1 MDMPLRSEAM
11 PEPEAALSAEDILL
25 ALPDPVLVLDA
36 DNRIIY
42 ANQGAE
48 ELWATSA
55 AQLCRA
61 RVDSIVPFGSP
72 LLSLVERVRAD
83 GCSLSE
89 HEIDI
94 SMPRIGPRL
103 VSVSASPL
111 VGREGVL
118 LLLHENSIA
127 SKMDR
132 ALLHR
137 GAARMV
143 TSMAA
148 VLAHE
153 VKNPLSG
160 IRGAAQLLDRNLG
173 SADRVLT
180 TLICDE
186 SDRICTLVDRMEMFN
201 DKPIERRPVNI
212 HQVLERVR
220 MVAENGFAEG
230 VRIIES
236 YDPSLPPV
244 PGDFDQLVQ
253 VFLNLV
259 KNAAEAAPAVGG
271 EIVLSTAFR
280 HGVRLAVPGSAAPV
294 RLPLEVAVQDN
305 GDGVPEEIRS
315 HLFDPFV
322 TTKAGGSGLGLALVA
337 KLVRD
342 HGGVVE
348 CVSRPRGTIFRV
360 MLPVHEGDPR

>member
-1 MDMPLRSEAM
+1 VR
-11 PEPEAALSAEDILL
+11 
-25 ALPDPVLVLDA
+25 
-36 DNRIIY
+36 Y

-48 ELWATSA
+48 ELWQTSA
-55 AQLCRA
+55 SQLCRS
-61 RVDSIVPFGSP
+61 RLEEFVPFGSP
-72 LLSLVERVRAD
+72 LLALADRVRAERH
-83 GCSLSE
+83 SMSE

-94 SMPRIGPRL
+94 STPRIGPRL
-103 VSVSASPL
+103 VSVTASPL
-111 VGREGVL
+111 LERDGVL

-160 IRGAAQLLDRNLG
+160 IRGAAQLLERSLEAN
-173 SADRVLT
+173 DRVLT
-180 TLICDE
+180 SLICDE

-201 DKPIERRPVNI
+201 GKPIDRQAVNI

-220 MVAENGFAEG
+220 LVAENGFADG
-230 VRIIES
+230 VRIVEN

-244 PGDFDQLVQ
+244 PGDFDRLVQ

-259 KNAAEAAPAVGG
+259 KNAAEAVPAVGG
-271 EIVLSTAFR
+271 EIILATAYR
-280 HGVRLAVPGSAAPV
+280 HGVRLAVPGSAATV
-294 RLPLEVAVQDN
+294 RLPLEISVSDN
-305 GDGVPEEIRS
+305 GEGVPEELQP

-322 TTKAGGSGLGLALVA
+322 TTKASGSGLGLALVA
-337 KLVRD
+337 KIVND
-342 HGGVVE
+342 HGGVVD
-348 CVSRPRGTIFRV
+348 CVARPRGTIFRV
-360 MLPVHEGDPR
+360 MLPVYEGDTP

>member
-1 MDMPLRSEAM
+1 MMDIADPRL
-11 PEPEAALSAEDILL
+11 PLSADDILL
-25 ALPDPVLVLDA
+25 ALPDPVLALDG
-36 DNRIIY
+36 DNVIRY

-48 ELWATSA
+48 ELWQTSA
-55 AQLCRA
+55 SQLCRG
-61 RVDSIVPFGSP
+61 RLQDFVPFGSP
-72 LLSLVERVRAD
+72 LLALADRVRAEQ
-83 GCSLSE
+83 STMSE

-94 SMPRIGPRL
+94 STPRIGPRL
-103 VSVSASPL
+103 VSVTASPL
-111 VGREGVL
+111 LGHDGVL

-160 IRGAAQLLDRNLG
+160 IRGAAQLLDRSLE
-173 SADRVLT
+173 ADDRVLT

-201 DKPIERRPVNI
+201 DKPIERQAVNI
-212 HQVLERVR
+212 HRVLERVR
-220 MVAENGFAEG
+220 MVAENGFG
-230 VRIIES
+230 ES
-236 YDPSLPPV
+236 ARFQEQYDPSLPAV
-244 PGDFDQLVQ
+244 LGDFDLLVQ
-253 VFLNLV
+253 VFMNLV
-259 KNAAEAAPAVGG
+259 KNAAEAVPASGG
-271 EIVLSTAFR
+271 EIVLATAYR
-280 HGVRLAVPGSAAPV
+280 HGVRLAIPASAAPV
-294 RLPLEVAVQDN
+294 RLPLEISVTDN
-305 GDGVPEEIRS
+305 GGGVPEEIRT

-322 TTKAGGSGLGLALVA
+322 TTKASGAGLGLALVA
-337 KLVRD
+337 KIVND

-348 CVSRPRGTIFRV
+348 CVPRVRGTTFKV
-360 MLPVHEGDPR
+360 MLPVHEGEAP